1 MDSTKVFV
9 DSIKAVVS
17 YSSEV
22 PTSIQEC
29 QTNWL
34 DVAIVAIICFSVI
47 AIVAICVF
55 GYKCIKK
62 QESESLLASDKEKRK
77 SEKEAKEYKQSTEIL
92 DREYRRQIEVEDREY
107 KHKIELEDREYK
119 RNQDLITK
127 KLHFLNEL
135 CYELKNTREVCDGK
149 ESEKNTK
156 VLKGF
161 DSDEIKLYKS
171 ELNKALG
178 ISENNSEMSNNGN
191 KVKSET
197 I

>member
-22 PTSIQEC
+22 PASIQEC

-62 QESESLLASDKEKRK
+62 QESDLLLNSDNAKWRREKDEQK
-77 SEKEAKEYKQSTEIL
+77 DKQRAELLRLKL
-92 DREYRRQIEVEDREY
+92 DRFKELDKSIGGEYIKE
-107 KHKIELEDREYK
+107 
-119 RNQDLITK
+119 ITQEINLLDSSVK
-127 KLHFLNEL
+127 TKNEAQQT
-135 CYELKNTREVCDGK
+135 E
-149 ESEKNTK
+149 TK
-156 VLKGF
+156 T
-161 DSDEIKLYKS
+161 SI
-171 ELNKALG
+171 
-178 ISENNSEMSNNGN
+178 
-191 KVKSET
+191 
-197 I
+197 

>member
-9 DSIKAVVS
+9 DSTKAVVS

-22 PTSIQEC
+22 PASIQEC
-29 QTNWL
+29 QTNWI

-77 SEKEAKEYKQSTEIL
+77 SEEEAKEYK
-92 DREYRRQIEVEDREY
+92 Y
-107 KHKIELEDREYK
+107 KIELEDREYK

-161 DSDEIKLYKS
+161 DSDEIKLYIS

-178 ISENNSEMSNNGN
+178 ISENNSEMSNNDN

>member
-22 PTSIQEC
+22 SASIQEC

-62 QESESLLASDKEKRK
+62 QESDSLLDSDNAKWRRENEERK
-77 SEKEAKEYKQSTEIL
+77 DKQRAELLRLKL
-92 DREYRRQIEVEDREY
+92 DRLKELDKSIDGEYI
-107 KHKIELEDREYK
+107 
-119 RNQDLITK
+119 
-127 KLHFLNEL
+127 
-135 CYELKNTREVCDGK
+135 K
-149 ESEKNTK
+149 EINK
-156 VLKGF
+156 
-161 DSDEIKLYKS
+161 EIVSLDTSIK
-171 ELNKALG
+171 
-178 ISENNSEMSNNGN
+178 SENN
-191 KVKSET
+191 KQQIET
-197 I
+197 ITSTQS

>member
-22 PTSIQEC
+22 PASIQEC

-62 QESESLLASDKEKRK
+62 QESDSLLDSDNAKWRRENEERK
-77 SEKEAKEYKQSTEIL
+77 DKQRAELLRLKL
-92 DREYRRQIEVEDREY
+92 DRLKELDKSIDGEYI
-107 KHKIELEDREYK
+107 
-119 RNQDLITK
+119 
-127 KLHFLNEL
+127 
-135 CYELKNTREVCDGK
+135 K
-149 ESEKNTK
+149 EINK
-156 VLKGF
+156 
-161 DSDEIKLYKS
+161 EIVSLDTSIK
-171 ELNKALG
+171 
-178 ISENNSEMSNNGN
+178 SENN
-191 KVKSET
+191 KQQIET
-197 I
+197 ITSTQS

>member
-55 GYKCIKK
+55 GYKWIKK
-62 QESESLLASDKEKRK
+62 QESDSLLDSDNAKWRRENEERK
-77 SEKEAKEYKQSTEIL
+77 DKQRAELLRLKL
-92 DREYRRQIEVEDREY
+92 DRLKELDKSIDGEYI
-107 KHKIELEDREYK
+107 
-119 RNQDLITK
+119 
-127 KLHFLNEL
+127 
-135 CYELKNTREVCDGK
+135 K
-149 ESEKNTK
+149 EINK
-156 VLKGF
+156 
-161 DSDEIKLYKS
+161 EIVSLDTSIK
-171 ELNKALG
+171 
-178 ISENNSEMSNNGN
+178 SENN
-191 KVKSET
+191 KQQIET
-197 I
+197 ITSTQS

>member
-9 DSIKAVVS
+9 DSMNAVIKF
-17 YSSEV
+17 SSEN
-22 PTSIQEC
+22 PAIKHEC
-29 QTNWL
+29 NANWA

-77 SEKEAKEYKQSTEIL
+77 SEEEAKEYK
-92 DREYRRQIEVEDREY
+92 Y
-107 KHKIELEDREYK
+107 KIELEDREYK

-149 ESEKNTK
+149 ESEKNIK

-161 DSDEIKLYKS
+161 NSDEINLYRS

-178 ISENNSEMSNNGN
+178 ISENNSEMSNNDN